1 MKNFR
6 HPSPHIILHSA
17 FRILHCAICMA
28 FAASAASAMQIAAG
42 GKAQAVI
49 ATPPSPAPSVAYAA
63 KELAKY
69 LGKMTGAP
77 FEVVTNVPASAAAI
91 RVGDPYEA
99 KRPEEIRLR
108 AADGKT
114 FLVTGE
120 GPRGPLYAV
129 YRLLEELGCG
139 FWAPGNETVP
149 TVRDLAIPDSL
160 DITDAPFFEVRQPH
174 GESTWSHPDW
184 KPKIGVNG
192 DMYAGTIKPEWGGH
206 RQYDLSQSMAGL
218 GGAKAFAEHPEWF
231 AWRKAEKK
239 RTQQQLCMTD
249 PGCREEVVRRAKAK
263 LRADPSRTQVSV
275 SVNDG
280 FDFCQCAKCE
290 ALRAREGGN
299 IGPELDIANYV
310 AREIREE
317 FPYARVLTFAYET
330 TEKPP
335 KTLKPEPNVD
345 ICFACIQRNY
355 ALPPAGTPRHNP
367 LLAEWSRLTDKH
379 VYIWGY
385 NAQFTDYMI
394 PWPTIGTLGD
404 EMRTYRDFGVKGVY
418 MQLGEGRLSDFID
431 LRCWLCAKLMWNPA
445 QNEWALIEKWCR
457 GACGDGAPFVLEWLR
472 ELDKIR
478 IRAKSLGLYG
488 GDPRG
493 FLTPGDLFKGQ
504 ALFDKA
510 EAATKDDPRTYTQV
524 RKLSTSII
532 HTFLIRYNH
541 DIAAAAHSRGADH
554 SRGAGPSQ
562 NAEQSRG
569 AEHSRGAGPSRP
581 AFLPSRAELLA
592 DLKQRCETYRN
603 YTYREGW
610 AWHGAFLPR
619 IRHGEVLPE
628 KKGDGPKSRGEWTFR
643 NPVASGTEEDPFV
656 TYDPATKFYYRLV
669 TDKDALRIRR
679 AKRAVALF
687 DKECEEMVA
696 CRLCGKI
703 PKLIRGPELH
713 KGADGR
719 WRIYACGGED
729 GLALDGEVADA
740 VIPNRLLVLEGGGN
754 PFGSYT
760 FKARLQ
766 PEETAMDPTVFTMDN
781 GKTYLC
787 YAAESPRRGLFVREL
802 ASPDKVGTH
811 GGAILG
817 AKNVDAVPLSP
828 ALVHMGGQIYLLY
841 GTGGRSSASATV
853 RALRYAG
860 GDPVLAKSWEA
871 CKDPVL
877 LPGNAFRNDNAI
889 LAGPRALSA
898 FTSADG
904 TETWCL
910 FRGWNKNKPV
920 NFAKDTIVCMQRL
933 DDGLPDGRLLFK
945 TGAELRILLLQP
957 SGDYQIGDRR

>member
-1 MKNFR
+1 MR
-6 HPSPHIILHSA
+6 SLRL
-17 FRILHCAICMA
+17 RIKTAVTLA
-28 FAASAASAMQIAAG
+28 FALTTASTAIAMQIATG
-42 GKAQAVI
+42 GEAKAVI
-49 ATPPSPAPSVAYAA
+49 SIPAEPAISVTYAA

-69 LGKMTGAP
+69 LGKITGAE
-77 FEVVTNVPASAAAI
+77 FQIVADAPASAAAI

-99 KRPEEIRLR
+99 KRPEEIRLYAKDAR
-108 AADGKT
+108 T
-114 FLVTGE
+114 FIVTGE

-149 TVRDLAIPDSL
+149 NTRELALPATL

-192 DMYAGTIKPEWGGH
+192 DMYAGTLKPEWGGH

-263 LRADPSRTQVSV
+263 LRADPSRTQVSI
-275 SVNDG
+275 SVGDG

-310 AREIREE
+310 AREIRDE
-317 FPYARVLTFAYET
+317 FPDARVLTFAYET

-355 ALPPAGTPRHNP
+355 ALPPAGTPRHNS
-367 LLAEWSRLTDKH
+367 LLAEWSKLTDKH
-379 VYIWGY
+379 IYIWGY

-445 QNEWALIEKWCR
+445 QNEWSLIEKWCR
-457 GACGDGAPFVLEWLR
+457 AACGDGAPFVLEWLR

-493 FLTPGDLFKGQ
+493 FLTPDDLFKGQ
-504 ALFDKA
+504 ALFAQA
-510 EAATKDDPRTYTQV
+510 ETATKDDPRTYAQV
-524 RKLSTSII
+524 RKLSASII

-541 DIAAAAHSRGADH
+541 DIAAAAQ
-554 SRGAGPSQ
+554 SRGAGS
-562 NAEQSRG
+562 SC
-569 AEHSRGAGPSRP
+569 P
-581 AFLPSRAELLA
+581 AFPSRATLLA
-592 DLKQRCETYRN
+592 DLKERCETYRN

-628 KKGDGPKSRGEWTFR
+628 KKGDGPKSRGDWTFR
-643 NPVASGTEEDPFV
+643 NPVSAGTEEDPFV

-669 TDKDALRIRR
+669 TDKETLRIRR
-679 AKRAVALF
+679 AKKAIALF
-687 DKECEEMVA
+687 DKECEETVA
-696 CRLCGKI
+696 CRLGGKV

-719 WRIYACGGED
+719 WRIYACGAEENFT
-729 GLALDGEVADA
+729 LDGEDADA
-740 VIPNRLLVLEGGGN
+740 VVPNRLIVLEGGVN
-754 PFGSYT
+754 PFGSYA
-760 FKARLQ
+760 FKCRLL
-766 PEETAMDPTVFTMDN
+766 PEETAMDPTILAMPD
-781 GKTYLC
+781 GKRYIC
-787 YAAESPRRGLFVREL
+787 YAAESPRSGLFVREL
-802 ASPDKVGTH
+802 AAPDKVGTH

-828 ALVHMGGQIYLLY
+828 AFVRMGEQIYILY
-841 GTGGRSSASATV
+841 GVGGRNSASSSV

-860 GDPVLAKSWEA
+860 GDPVLAKSWEP
-871 CKDPVL
+871 CKEPVL

-898 FTSADG
+898 FNSADG

-920 NFAKDTIVCMQRL
+920 NFTKDTIVCMQRL

-957 SGDYQIGDRR
+957 SGDRLATGH